1 MSPDSKNPISFL
13 QLIRR
18 SERGKLKV
26 YLGHAPG
33 VGKTYQ
39 MLQEAHRLRG
49 EGIDVVA
56 GLIETHGRKD
66 IADLLAGLEV
76 VPRVQIAYRG
86 ITLEEMDLD
95 ALLARKPQ
103 VALVDELAHTNPPGS
118 RNPKRYMDV
127 QDLLSAG
134 IHVITTMNVQH
145 LESLCGTVESLI
157 HVKVMERL
165 PDAMLKEADE
175 IVNVDLAPEDLLKL
189 LKAGKI
195 YPLDRVPTALEN
207 YFRPQNLEQLRE
219 LTLRETASQIDFRR
233 REHPSER
240 EEVVPDQIMV
250 CLSSTSANN
259 AHLLRYASRLAGQLN
274 RKWYAVYVQTPAE
287 APTAIDAAIQR
298 SLSEVLTLANQLGAM
313 VFTFRGQDVVDTI
326 LRFAREYRV
335 GRIVVGRS
343 SLLSRWQRLLGK
355 RTTVERLLEKSA
367 GFSVT
372 VVGKETGSGAL
383 SLAEVVQ
390 EDEIRSS
397 KPDANARRIQLGRIL
412 KPADIVIWDAPVS
425 REEVMRDL
433 AKTVCQSQHKLDGKD
448 VVAALQKREMEIST
462 FLNEGIAV
470 PHACMD
476 SLPEIVVA
484 FGVTKRGV
492 KDAPSERP
500 IEAVFMALYPSRLSP
515 DYLKLMS
522 ASLRALQDRQVLRG
536 LAAAKDA
543 KEVLAVLR
551 EWERTTE

>member
-1 MSPDSKNPISFL
+1 
-13 QLIRR
+13 
-18 SERGKLKV
+18 
-26 YLGHAPG
+26 
-33 VGKTYQ
+33 
-39 MLQEAHRLRG
+39 
-49 EGIDVVA
+49 
-56 GLIETHGRKD
+56 
-66 IADLLAGLEV
+66 
-76 VPRVQIAYRG
+76 
-86 ITLEEMDLD
+86 
-95 ALLARKPQ
+95 
-103 VALVDELAHTNPPGS
+103 
-118 RNPKRYMDV
+118 
-127 QDLLSAG
+127 
-134 IHVITTMNVQH
+134 
-145 LESLCGTVESLI
+145 
-157 HVKVMERL
+157 
-165 PDAMLKEADE
+165 
-175 IVNVDLAPEDLLKL
+175 
-189 LKAGKI
+189 
-195 YPLDRVPTALEN
+195 
-207 YFRPQNLEQLRE
+207 
-219 LTLRETASQIDFRR
+219 
-233 REHPSER
+233 
-240 EEVVPDQIMV
+240 
-250 CLSSTSANN
+250 
-259 AHLLRYASRLAGQLN
+259 
-274 RKWYAVYVQTPAE
+274 VQTPAE